1 MPQRFL
7 KDTIMP
13 TIFRSTCAAVV
24 LSSAI
29 LTPTAIAELVELPRP
44 AASYQ
49 GVATVHVPGSQQMAV
64 TLNVRGE
71 MLRVQVPGSATG
83 SPHTTVFILD
93 RPAGSVVS
101 FPSGTAVTPVEQFA
115 LRLDIAQA
123 DELGLAMP
131 SAFPRGTVEGS
142 DQHLGESC
150 TVYSARD
157 PGQPDTA
164 YQACMTDDGILLHLR
179 EQARHEPLFTMTA
192 LQRGNQDD
200 AHFRVPAGYQ
210 VLDLS
215 AAGGVMDLLKDFMGT
230 K

>member
-1 MPQRFL
+1 MTSP
-7 KDTIMP
+7 
-13 TIFRSTCAAVV
+13 FRSTCAAVA
-24 LSSAI
+24 LCGTI
-29 LTPTAIAELVELPRP
+29 LAPTAIAELVDLPRP

-49 GVATVHVPGSQQMAV
+49 GAATVNIPGSQQMAV
-64 TLNVRGE
+64 TMNVRGE

-93 RPAGSVVS
+93 RPANSVMS
-101 FPSGTAVTPVEQFA
+101 FPSGAAVTPAEQFA
-115 LRLDIAQA
+115 LRLDISQA

-142 DQHLGESC
+142 DQYLGEAC
-150 TVYSARD
+150 TIYSARD
-157 PGQPDTA
+157 PSQPDTA
-164 YQACMTDDGILLHLR
+164 YRACMTDDGILLHLR
-179 EQARHEPLFTMTA
+179 EQARTEPLFAMTA

-200 AHFRVPAGYQ
+200 VHFRVPAGYQ

-215 AAGGVMDLLKDFMGT
+215 SAGGVMDLLKDFMGT